1 MKEFSNLVKKFVN
14 CLSSRARVSPYG
26 SDSPLLRRTTGVNCS
41 TLAVARATEI
51 ISERPTI
58 ATKPAAEM
66 NPIRV
71 ITKVINKIIQ
81 TDSKFGQI

>member
-1 MKEFSNLVKKFVN
+1 MKEFSSLAKKFVKR
-14 CLSSRARVSPYG
+14 LSSRARVSPYG

-71 ITKVINKIIQ
+71 ITNKVINKIIQ
-81 TDSKFGQI
+81 TD